1 MKWVKIRSRS
11 SRSHIFFK
19 MGVFKNF
26 AVFTGKLLCWSLF
39 LIKLQA
45 FRCLSVNIAKSLRVA
60 LFTKHLRWLLL
71 QMFCFN
77 PIQDGLFRGC
87 FFGPLPK
94 ICHTD
99 PTMMKLGTVIP
110 YLRKVQK
117 INKSRNTCLEFCW
130 HQHFFTENQQILLHQ
145 EIQI

>member
-1 MKWVKIRSRS
+1 
-11 SRSHIFFK
+11 

-26 AVFTGKLLCWSLF
+26 AVFTGKPLCWSLF

-77 PIQDGLFRGC
+77 PIQDGLLTDGGSFLA
-87 FFGPLPK
+87 PLPK
-94 ICHTD
+94 ICHTY

-110 YLRKVQK
+110 HVTHPLSSADVS
-117 INKSRNTCLEFCW
+117 NFLLEISKCCYIKKYRYRF
-130 HQHFFTENQQILLHQ
+130 HLDT
-145 EIQI
+145 